1 MSLGVCCVHLTLASL
16 HAAFGVAMAKRMH
29 SLQSDVEIKRRL
41 RDAKKRKLKHG
52 GVHVAYGEQI
62 VDKESCE
69 KWNWVSLFALPKEER
84 HALYLSIDYKEE
96 CVNKPNRQNK
106 AHNVANLK
114 RKADEVMEGERLQL
128 KKAAEQARWIAATRA
143 TSVAQLKKLLK
154 AARQSESAQLAVL
167 TDQIKIRKHVN
178 QVAHPISKGY
188 SQMKVAELQP
198 LVEAMVKSERY
209 RKPRVVKVPA
219 LAERQQTPH
228 PCSYSK
234 ALDAAREERAEA
246 KGKLLEAM
254 IEDGS
259 FMALLK
265 RKPTPKAAGA
275 GARGKRQQPTSA
287 QSAKLAHATF
297 EDEGIEWKVL
307 KLEWS
312 DEYNTMLVYYYDVG
326 AVRDAKIDESD
337 LDDDDE
343 NVEASSITEVLEWV
357 KKSN

>member
-1 MSLGVCCVHLTLASL
+1 MFGTLGHVLHLTLASL

-29 SLQSDVEIKRRL
+29 SMQSDVEIKRRL

-178 QVAHPISKGY
+178 QVAHPISNQQRLLSNEGGR
-188 SQMKVAELQP
+188 VAAP
-198 LVEAMVKSERY
+198 
-209 RKPRVVKVPA
+209 
-219 LAERQQTPH
+219 
-228 PCSYSK
+228 
-234 ALDAAREERAEA
+234 
-246 KGKLLEAM
+246 G
-254 IEDGS
+254 
-259 FMALLK
+259 
-265 RKPTPKAAGA
+265 
-275 GARGKRQQPTSA
+275 
-287 QSAKLAHATF
+287 
-297 EDEGIEWKVL
+297 
-307 KLEWS
+307 
-312 DEYNTMLVYYYDVG
+312 
-326 AVRDAKIDESD
+326 
-337 LDDDDE
+337 
-343 NVEASSITEVLEWV
+343 
-357 KKSN
+357 